1 MGWRIAVAV
10 TVALACGTTI
20 PVRAQERP
28 ANAASAVSAK
38 ELTREQF
45 RALAPNAMIDFGNE
59 QMTKGDFLER
69 NKKQL
74 EEAVKKFEESRARTL
89 TEFEAR
95 HKALLDR
102 EKTALAEANKTVEAE
117 VARLVAADAAAHG
130 ANWAARKKQAAE
142 LLGEAALASPLTRMQ
157 LEKQAAD
164 LLAPAGGAR

>member
-10 TVALACGTTI
+10 TVALACGATI
-20 PVRAQERP
+20 AARAQERP
-28 ANAASAVSAK
+28 ANAASAVSSK
-38 ELTREQF
+38 DLTREQF

-59 QMTKGDFLER
+59 RMTKNDFLER
-69 NKKQL
+69 NKKTF
-74 EEAVKKFEESRARTL
+74 EEAVKKFDESKARAL
-89 TEFEAR
+89 TEFEAQ

-102 EKTALAEANKTVEAE
+102 EKAALAEANKTVEAE

-130 ANWAARKKQAAE
+130 ANWEARKKQAAD
-142 LLGEAALASPLTRMQ
+142 LLGEAERTSPLTRSQ